1 MPELPEVET
10 ICRGL
15 RSFVVGQ
22 KVVKVEL
29 REPRLRSRVNGDFSS
44 QLLGRTIL
52 DVGRRGKYLLFRLE
66 GGQVWLSHLGMSGK
80 LIYVES
86 SRPRDK
92 HDHIII
98 QLNGG
103 HELRFHDPRRFGLSM
118 VIPEENLLPLS
129 QMKNLG
135 PEPFDYRFNAE
146 YLYSIARNSR
156 RRIRDLLI
164 DQRVVAGLGN
174 IYANEILYHAGIRPT
189 TRAWKLGRSKV
200 KRIAE
205 IVPKLLNEAIRW
217 SGTSFS
223 DYRDAEDRL
232 GEFQNHLRVYDREG
246 EACRV
251 CSTKI
256 KRIPIGNRSAF
267 YCPSCQR

>member
-135 PEPFDYRFNAE
+135 PEPPRA
-146 YLYSIARNSR
+146 LRQ
-156 RRIRDLLI
+156 DLEP
-164 DQRVVAGLGN
+164 V
-174 IYANEILYHAGIRPT
+174 E
-189 TRAWKLGRSKV
+189 
-200 KRIAE
+200 
-205 IVPKLLNEAIRW
+205 
-217 SGTSFS
+217 TS
-223 DYRDAEDRL
+223 
-232 GEFQNHLRVYDREG
+232 
-246 EACRV
+246 
-251 CSTKI
+251 
-256 KRIPIGNRSAF
+256 
-267 YCPSCQR
+267 